1 MTTVAIMSALETI
14 LLTTQDGSSNNY
26 FTNTAEVKAVDM
38 GSYQMLDK
46 GVTYAAVLLPGKF
59 DNESNS
65 YNSLHLDDVL
75 IDVFVR
81 YSSDAATNWDNFAAF
96 RDAVRDKL
104 EGYPSLNGLDGVQQV
119 LINADEDPTAIIK
132 GEGKAATGPVFIMQ
146 RLRVTISQRVA
157 LSTGEY
163 A

>member
-14 LLTTQDGSSNNY
+14 LLATLDGAGDAY
-26 FTNTAEVKAVDM
+26 FSNTAEIKAVDM

-59 DNESNS
+59 GNESNS
-65 YNSLHLDDVL
+65 YNSLHKDDVL
-75 IDVFVR
+75 LDLFAR
-81 YSSDAATNWDNFAAF
+81 YGSDAATNWDNFAIF

-104 EGYPSLNGLDGVQQV
+104 EGYPSLNGLVGVQQV
-119 LINADEDPTAIIK
+119 LISADEDPSAMTKSKNPEA
-132 GEGKAATGPVFIMQ
+132 GPIFIMQ
-146 RLRVTISQRVA
+146 RLRVTVSQRVA